1 MAGFPSPVFILKIPA
16 GIQRDGTTFSAREF
30 IDGLWTRF
38 YRGLPQKMGGYSE
51 LTNAAIGVSFP
62 NVPRGTFVL
71 PSTPNFNVYIGD
83 FQSLKYFQIDSTG
96 LLLSGLID
104 RTPVLFASNP
114 YNEWTFDV
122 MFSDS
127 AASSILLAQAAPNL
141 FGIDQ
146 TIEATIYYGDSMA
159 NTPLI
164 STGQQSNGGF
174 VVLHP
179 FLFFFGSSGQ
189 ISWSNAGD
197 PTTVMG
203 TANVTGSKIVY
214 GLAVRGGTSSPAGL
228 FWSLDSVIRVTNVGT
243 TTVDFNFDTVTGQSS
258 ILSSNSII
266 EYDGIYYWAGIDRFL
281 LYNGSVSEL
290 PNSMCLQFFFQNLN
304 YNQRQKVWATKY
316 TKYGEIWW
324 WFPALNATECNY
336 AVVYNVRER
345 CWYSTALTL
354 TNGVVPTGGRS
365 SGYFDQTFTL
375 PIWTDNVPDV
385 SGNYPVWRHEVP
397 KFFDKLSNVNTG
409 GMNVPTVTPITAF
422 VESSNLAWCAY
433 GPEGQRNNLEKTVDL
448 ERFEPDFIQSGNL
461 SLIVRG
467 KQYANSNAV
476 DSTPYVFNNTTEK
489 IDMREQRREMT
500 LKFICTDIGDN
511 FQMGQPLI
519 TMRPGDT
526 RP

>member
-38 YRGLPQKMGGYSE
+38 YRGLPQKMGGYAE

-96 LLLSGLID
+96 LLLSGLVD

-203 TANVTGSKIVY
+203 TANVTGSK
-214 GLAVRGGTSSPAGL
+214 
-228 FWSLDSVIRVTNVGT
+228 
-243 TTVDFNFDTVTGQSS
+243 
-258 ILSSNSII
+258 
-266 EYDGIYYWAGIDRFL
+266 
-281 LYNGSVSEL
+281 
-290 PNSMCLQFFFQNLN
+290 
-304 YNQRQKVWATKY
+304 
-316 TKYGEIWW
+316 
-324 WFPALNATECNY
+324 
-336 AVVYNVRER
+336 
-345 CWYSTALTL
+345 
-354 TNGVVPTGGRS
+354 
-365 SGYFDQTFTL
+365 
-375 PIWTDNVPDV
+375 
-385 SGNYPVWRHEVP
+385 
-397 KFFDKLSNVNTG
+397 
-409 GMNVPTVTPITAF
+409 
-422 VESSNLAWCAY
+422 
-433 GPEGQRNNLEKTVDL
+433 
-448 ERFEPDFIQSGNL
+448 
-461 SLIVRG
+461 
-467 KQYANSNAV
+467 
-476 DSTPYVFNNTTEK
+476 
-489 IDMREQRREMT
+489 
-500 LKFICTDIGDN
+500 
-511 FQMGQPLI
+511 
-519 TMRPGDT
+519 
-526 RP
+526 